1 MSATIASSRVE
12 IVLSRLKDYVGRS
25 KQLQMHKIVSWI
37 TQSTSL
43 LLYYFCFIPQ
53 HPSWS
58 RNKLLQYYWCYGRTC
73 QLYFLFQMKYSLLSI
88 AKILEHVVLRPP
100 VILGMFLLD
109 FGEQEIYEIDEDEEF
124 DTYRT
129 VTIGGS
135 SLESGLAQSDNSEFH
150 NFVIASFS
158 ANTSVLL
165 WSIDLTENTWVKAV
179 HRWCRYSWMPMDE
192 GKQGRK
198 CWKNSKNLRQE
209 KSMVSKNA
217 TNNHGRIFTVRARCE
232 YTALEYQ

>member
-1 MSATIASSRVE
+1 
-12 IVLSRLKDYVGRS
+12 
-25 KQLQMHKIVSWI
+25 
-37 TQSTSL
+37 
-43 LLYYFCFIPQ
+43 
-53 HPSWS
+53 
-58 RNKLLQYYWCYGRTC
+58 
-73 QLYFLFQMKYSLLSI
+73 MKYSLLSI

-129 VTIGGS
+129 VTIGAS

-179 HRWCRYSWMPMDE
+179 HRWCRYS
-192 GKQGRK
+192 
-198 CWKNSKNLRQE
+198 
-209 KSMVSKNA
+209 
-217 TNNHGRIFTVRARCE
+217 
-232 YTALEYQ
+232 